1 MVSFIFFFKLS
12 HTPHEVT
19 IVTNGPAGP
28 ETPDPL
34 FSLFICFF
42 FSLFS
47 MYVRVRSR
55 AYMPDMS
62 KNREAYKA
70 KFLGKKKR

>member
-1 MVSFIFFFKLS
+1 
-12 HTPHEVT
+12 
-19 IVTNGPAGP
+19 
-28 ETPDPL
+28 
-34 FSLFICFF
+34 
-42 FSLFS
+42 

-70 KFLGKKKR
+70 KFLEEKKR